1 MQAGTVIALAAIG
14 YLVWRSRQAQ
24 TGTASASPTPTAP
37 TEHDPGWTDYAANWF
52 SDTTSGAVAGSS
64 INVGWGTL
72 AGAVAGTVIGLGRT
86 FADDMDWI

>member
-1 MQAGTVIALAAIG
+1 MQIGTVIALGAIAF
-14 YLVWRSRQAQ
+14 LVWRSRQAQ
-24 TGTASASPTPTAP
+24 NAGTASPTPTAP